1 MRKALA
7 LGTAVASVL
16 VMVSAGAASAEETV
30 VTAAVTPLSGGRTM
44 AVAVAPALATPSS
57 TGVTGAM
64 TVEVTETNAVGVN
77 PWSVTAKMK
86 DASLVLKDT
95 AGVTVDS
102 IAGSNLSAGTGT
114 VTQTT
119 GLLTGQTTSST
130 TGTLDLA
137 GTGVTLLKVSGEDTA
152 ATYSNVFTAVTPLS
166 LTVPNGKKTGSY
178 TGTLTVTLV
187 Q

>member
-7 LGTAVASVL
+7 LGTAATSVL
-16 VMVSAGAASAEETV
+16 LMVSAGAASAADTT
-30 VTAAVTPLSGGRTM
+30 VTAAVTPLAGGRTLS
-44 AVAVAPALATPSS
+44 VTVAPSLATPSS
-57 TGVTGAM
+57 TGITGAM
-64 TVEVTETNAVGVN
+64 TVEVAETNAVGAN

-86 DASLVLKDT
+86 DASLVLKDV
-95 AGVTVDS
+95 AGLTVDS
-102 IAGSNLSAGTGT
+102 IAGSNLSAGAGT
-114 VTQTT
+114 ITQTT
-119 GLLTGQTTSST
+119 GLLTGQSTSST
-130 TGTLDLA
+130 SGSLDLA
-137 GTGVTLLKVSGEDTA
+137 GTGVTLLKVAGEDPA